1 MTVENYRFIKFNSE
15 LKLQTEEDSFA
26 QVLINRA
33 VEPAFCLGASGQ
45 FIYVNDATCRMSE
58 YSREELLSMTVDEI
72 DVDFSPEVWSQLWQ
86 LKSDS
91 LTFESRYLAKTGHIL
106 KVEVTLSYVKHQGK
120 EFICA
125 FAPEKND
132 EVVLDAQQYTDQSN
146 NFHEDLEK
154 ELKTSL
160 SLLHSTLESTSIG
173 ILAVNFKG
181 EIVYYNQ
188 KFMDMWQLPTTINIS
203 KKYNRSKA
211 FFEARVKDL
220 KVFRSCVWEM
230 SNTSD
235 RIKYDLVE
243 LKDGR
248 IFAHYSQPQR
258 SGEEIIGRVWS
269 IWDVTESKRTEDA
282 LRLNEARFRT
292 LAQTTEASIFL
303 IQDKHLCYVNPAAE
317 VLTGYTM
324 KELLTNFDLDKLIL
338 SKKLRQV
345 NKQDEAALCEYHEM
359 LILTKNGTQR
369 WLACT
374 TALLDGMFDFAGKP
388 VELITAIDIT
398 DYKQAEFERSQALE
412 QAKRLSEEKE
422 QFVSMLCH
430 QFRTPLNI
438 VSFSADLLKRHI
450 HQWTEEKRRSYF
462 DLIQVGIKQVS
473 QLLDDI
479 LLFAKTEGAKLEY
492 QPTEIDLNQFCR
504 DIISQVQLAN
514 SNQQLIN
521 FVSQDNCTTAYLDSE
536 MLQHILT
543 NLLSN
548 AIKYSPGNKTVTLEL
563 YSEDKNITFKIQ
575 DAGIGI
581 SLEDQQQIFEPFYR
595 GRNIDSIPGTG
606 LGLAIV
612 KTLVDLH
619 SGEIVVESQLGV
631 GTTFTVTFPLI
642 KDLIYFS
649 SST

>member
-1 MTVENYRFIKFNSE
+1 MTIDNYTFLESNLE
-15 LKLQTEEDSFA
+15 LQLQTEEDSFA

-45 FIYVNDATCRMSE
+45 FIYVNDATCRMSK
-58 YSREELLSMTVDEI
+58 YSRKELLSMTVDEI
-72 DVDFSPEVWSQLWQ
+72 DLDFSPQVWSEVWQFKLN
-86 LKSDS
+86 S
-91 LTFESRYLAKTGHIL
+91 LTFESRYRAKTGEIL

-132 EVVLDAQQYTDQSN
+132 EVVLFGQQYADKSN
-146 NFHEDLEK
+146 NFNEDVEK

-160 SLLHSTLESTSIG
+160 SLVHSTLESTGCG
-173 ILAVNFKG
+173 ILAVNLKG

-188 KFMDMWQLPTTINIS
+188 KFVDMWQLPTTINIS

-211 FFEARVKDL
+211 FFEAKVKDL

-230 SNTSD
+230 SNSGD
-235 RIKYDLVE
+235 RTKYDLVE

-292 LAQTTEASIFL
+292 LAETTEASIFL
-303 IQDKHLCYVNPAAE
+303 IQGKQLCYVNPATE
-317 VLTGYTM
+317 VLTGYTF
-324 KELLTNFDLDKLIL
+324 KELLTNFDLDKVIL
-338 SKKLRQV
+338 SKKLRQG
-345 NKQDEAALCEYHEM
+345 NKQDGAALSEYHEM
-359 LILTKNGTQR
+359 QILTKNGTQR
-369 WLACT
+369 WVACT
-374 TALLDGMFDFAGKP
+374 TALLDGMFDFGGKP

-398 DYKQAEFERSQALE
+398 DYKQAELERSQALE

-422 QFVSMLCH
+422 HFVSMLCH

-438 VSFSADLLKRHI
+438 VSFSTDLLKRHI
-450 HQWTEEKRRSYF
+450 HQWTEEKRGSYF

-479 LLFAKTEGAKLEY
+479 LLFAKTEAAKLEY
-492 QPTEIDLNQFCR
+492 QPTEIELNQFCR

-514 SNQQLIN
+514 SNQQSIN
-521 FVSQDNCTTAYLDSE
+521 FVSQDSCTTAYLDSE
-536 MLQHILT
+536 MLEHILT

-548 AIKYSPGNKTVTLEL
+548 AIKYSPANNSVTLEL

-581 SLEDQQQIFEPFYR
+581 SLEDQQEIFEPFYR

-619 SGEIVVESQLGV
+619 SGEIAVESQLGV
-631 GTTFTVTFPLI
+631 GTTFTVMLPSI
-642 KDLIYFS
+642 KDLRFD
-649 SST
+649 

>member
-1 MTVENYRFIKFNSE
+1 MTISNYTFIESNSE
-15 LKLQTEEDSFA
+15 LELQTDEESFA
-26 QVLINRA
+26 QVLINQA
-33 VEPAFCLGASGQ
+33 VEPAFCLGANGQ

-72 DVDFSPEVWSQLWQ
+72 DVDFSPEVWSELWQ

-91 LTFESRYLAKTGHIL
+91 LTFESRYRAKTNQIL
-106 KVEVTLSYVKHQGK
+106 KVEVTLSYVNQGK

-125 FAPEKND
+125 FAREKND
-132 EVVLDAQQYTDQSN
+132 EVVLDVQQSADKSN
-146 NFHEDLEK
+146 NCHEDLQK
-154 ELKTSL
+154 ELKTSV
-160 SLLHSTLESTSIG
+160 SLLHSTLESTGCG
-173 ILAVNFKG
+173 ILAVNLKG
-181 EIVYYNQ
+181 EVVCYNQ
-188 KFMDMWQLPTTINIS
+188 KFLDMWQIPTTINIS

-211 FFEARVKDL
+211 FFEAQVKDL

-230 SNTSD
+230 SNFSD
-235 RIKYDLVE
+235 RTRYDLVE
-243 LKDGR
+243 LNDGR

-258 SGEEIIGRVWS
+258 SGEKIIGRVWS

-282 LRLNEARFRT
+282 LRLNEARFRA
-292 LAQTTEASIFL
+292 LAETTEASIFL
-303 IQDKHLCYVNPAAE
+303 VQGKHLCYVNPATE
-317 VLTGYTM
+317 VLTGYTFQ
-324 KELLTNFDLDKLIL
+324 ELLSNFNLDKLIL

-345 NKQDEAALCEYHEM
+345 NKDGAALCEYQEM
-359 LILTKNGTQR
+359 QIITKNGTQR

-398 DYKQAEFERSQALE
+398 DYKQAELELCQALE
-412 QAKRLSEEKE
+412 QTKRLSEQKE
-422 QFVSMLCH
+422 RFVSMLCH

-450 HQWTEEKRRSYF
+450 HKWTEEKKGSYF
-462 DLIQVGIKQVS
+462 DLIQVGIKQIS

-479 LLFAKTEGAKLEY
+479 LLFGKTEAAKLEN

-504 DIISQVQLAN
+504 DVVSQVQLAN
-514 SNQQLIN
+514 SNQQSIN
-521 FVSQDNCTTAYLDSE
+521 FVSQDNCTTAYFDSK
-536 MLQHILT
+536 MLQHILS

-548 AIKYSPGNKTVTLEL
+548 AIKYSPGDNSVTLKL
-563 YSEDKNITFKIQ
+563 CCEDENIIFQIK

-581 SLEDQQQIFEPFYR
+581 PVEDQQQIFEPFYR

-619 SGEIVVESQLGV
+619 GGEIAVESQVGV
-631 GTTFTVTFPLI
+631 GTTFTVTLPSI
-642 KDLIYFS
+642 KDLRS
-649 SST
+649 D